1 MPTARPRAGLPREAL
16 AFLRR
21 KGLETSRHWLDVW
34 REQHATAFTVA
45 QMTELDLVDQTHREI
60 QRAVRKG
67 ETLETF
73 RGRLEPW
80 LKERGWAPR
89 GRGGDIPTRL
99 KRIYDTNLR
108 VAHGAGQW
116 DRIQRTQE
124 ELPWLVYRL
133 GPSEKHR
140 PDHEA
145 WSGTCLRVGD
155 PWWTAHYPPNG
166 WGCKCYVQQV
176 ARPPKGATTKAPAAE
191 TREWTH
197 PITGEV
203 LDVPRGID
211 PGWDYNPAAHAA
223 AGPHAGLLGRLER
236 RLAPGE
242 VTRGRLR
249 HARRL
254 LTRHIE
260 GPAFEWFVSP
270 RAALPPASATPVAVL
285 PPRVRRAIG
294 AETPLLVLRE
304 RIARSTAIRSV
315 PAERWADL
323 QRAVDAGS
331 PVSRGRGRWLLGA
344 TDGWEIEAVVREG
357 QAAIVAYGNK

>member
-34 REQHATAFTVA
+34 REQHAMAFTVA

-60 QRAVRKG
+60 QRVLRKG

-108 VAHGAGQW
+108 VAHAAGQW
-116 DRIQRTQE
+116 DRIQRTQKD
-124 ELPWLVYRL
+124 LPWLVYRL

-155 PWWTAHYPPNG
+155 PWWNAHYPPNG

-176 ARPPKGATTKAPAAE
+176 ARPPKGATTKRPGRIRANGRIRLPARSS
-191 TREWTH
+191 TC
-197 PITGEV
+197 
-203 LDVPRGID
+203 
-211 PGWDYNPAAHAA
+211 
-223 AGPHAGLLGRLER
+223 
-236 RLAPGE
+236 
-242 VTRGRLR
+242 
-249 HARRL
+249 
-254 LTRHIE
+254 
-260 GPAFEWFVSP
+260 
-270 RAALPPASATPVAVL
+270 RAASTRDGITTRPRTPRSDRTRDWLAASS
-285 PPRVRRAIG
+285 G
-294 AETPLLVLRE
+294 AWRP
-304 RIARSTAIRSV
+304 
-315 PAERWADL
+315 
-323 QRAVDAGS
+323 
-331 PVSRGRGRWLLGA
+331 GR
-344 TDGWEIEAVVREG
+344 
-357 QAAIVAYGNK
+357 